1 MSVHRTA
8 RGQLRSIAP
17 AFAASTA
24 TSTDS
29 PKKFEKCLAIPAGI
43 VTNGVILQ
51 ALGETMRKFKTCSR
65 RSLPFRLLVAVV
77 VALLLMAALA
87 PRANAAVLIYFNFE
101 DAVLGGPYDHTSD
114 QQPAFGGDNPGGGV
128 QASLIVDNFNAGAT
142 GAVAGTAVNRTAG
155 DIDTVNNLAIGMRT
169 TPADNGHWIQF
180 SFNASAFSN
189 MSLSFAV
196 NSAGNGFN
204 SVTLQYSLDGVNF
217 TNVATQAIAPGGGFN
232 VHTFALPSAIDGQ
245 PSVTLRLTFTGGT
258 SSGNNL
264 QTIVDNIQLT
274 GVPEPTTVAG
284 GLLGVVGLC
293 WHQRR
298 RLRFL
303 LPRLRRT

>member
-1 MSVHRTA
+1 
-8 RGQLRSIAP
+8 
-17 AFAASTA
+17 
-24 TSTDS
+24 
-29 PKKFEKCLAIPAGI
+29 
-43 VTNGVILQ
+43 
-51 ALGETMRKFKTCSR
+51 MRKFKRFWPVRSHAL
-65 RSLPFRLLVAVV
+65 RSLLV
-77 VALLLMAALA
+77 VAGVFLLTAALA
-87 PRANAAVLIYFNFE
+87 PKANAQGVLIYFNFE
-101 DAVLGGPYDHTSD
+101 DNPIGAGYDNQADVQGPPD
-114 QQPAFGGDNPGGGV
+114 FNPGGGV
-128 QASLIVDNFNAGAT
+128 QLSTLTDNFVSGT
-142 GAVAGTAVNRTAG
+142 GTVAGTTVNRTAG
-155 DIDTVNNLAIGMRT
+155 DIDTSTLRALGLRT

-217 TNVATQAIAPGGGFN
+217 TNASTLAIASGGGFN
-232 VHTFALPSAIDGQ
+232 VLTFAVPTAVDGQ
-245 PSVTLRLTFTGGT
+245 PFVTLRLVFTGGT

-264 QTIVDNIQLT
+264 QTIIDNIQLT

-284 GLLGVVGLC
+284 GLLGVLGLC

-303 LPRLRRT
+303 LPRSRRA

>member
-1 MSVHRTA
+1 M
-8 RGQLRSIAP
+8 
-17 AFAASTA
+17 
-24 TSTDS
+24 
-29 PKKFEKCLAIPAGI
+29 PAGI

-65 RSLPFRLLVAVV
+65 RILPFRLLVILAG
-77 VALLLMAALA
+77 ALLLIAALA
-87 PRANAAVLIYFNFE
+87 PKANAAVLIYFNFE
-101 DAVLGGPYDHTSD
+101 DNPIGPGYDHAAD
-114 QQPAFGGDNPGGGV
+114 VQGAPDFNPGGGV
-128 QASLIVDNFNAGAT
+128 QLSTLTDNFLPVDT
-142 GAVAGTAVNRTAG
+142 GTTPGTTVNRTAG
-155 DIDTVNNLAIGMRT
+155 DIDTGTLRGLGLRT
-169 TPADNGHWIQF
+169 TVADNGHWVQF

-204 SVTLQYSLDGVNF
+204 SVVLQFSTDGVTF
-217 TNVATQAIAPGGGFN
+217 VPAGTAAIASGGGFN
-232 VHTFALPSAIDGQ
+232 IITFANLPAALNGQ
-245 PSVTLRLTFTGGT
+245 PLVILRLVFTGGT
-258 SSGNNL
+258 SNGNNL
-264 QTIVDNIQLT
+264 ETIIDNIQLT

-284 GLLGVVGLC
+284 GLLGVLGLC